1 MNVLFPVTPRSSAA
15 GWESCCSL
23 FSLSWHEICGPSE
36 LITVQCNDRS
46 FLLEVGGNSENK
58 GKNKEGHTKFSSFLS
73 FVSWV
78 GLFSV
83 LLHTKSL

>member
-1 MNVLFPVTPRSSAA
+1 MNVLFPVTPRSGAA
-15 GWESCCSL
+15 RWESCCPL
-23 FSLSWHEICGPSE
+23 FSLSWHGICGPSE
-36 LITVQCNDRS
+36 LLTVRCNDRS
-46 FLLEVGGNSENK
+46 FLLEVVGNSKNK
-58 GKNKEGHTKFSSFLS
+58 GKNKEGHTKFSRILS